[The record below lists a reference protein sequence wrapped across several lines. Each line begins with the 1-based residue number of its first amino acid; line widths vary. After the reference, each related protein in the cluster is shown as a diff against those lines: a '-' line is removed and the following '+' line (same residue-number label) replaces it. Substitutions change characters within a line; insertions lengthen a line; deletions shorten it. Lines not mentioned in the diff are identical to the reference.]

1 MLCEKLL
8 EVKSIFSKINVP
20 PHIAAASYL
29 EKVNGKY
36 YLKKEISW
44 NYQIQRQLA
53 IARLT
58 HCNLLIYTL
67 KGILVVPVEFDEEL
81 WECMVGK
88 PKNFFS
94 GAHGA

>member
-1 MLCEKLL
+1 M
-8 EVKSIFSKINVP
+8 FSKINVP
-20 PHIAAASYL
+20 PHIEAASYL

-36 YLKKEISW
+36 YLKKEISC

-58 HCNLLIYTL
+58 HCNLLTFTL

-88 PKNFFS
+88 LKNFLS